1 MTIDDDDPKSPAPA
15 PEGAPAG
22 DQDGEQK
29 ELPLE
34 GDEPES
40 DEAETEEA
48 PVDEDD
54 EGDEEPDDE
63 DDDENVPKRKSS
75 RVLRYKREAEA
86 AKARLEE
93 MRSRVST
100 TSIPQDKDAAERAY
114 ELRVWQEVGNPPD
127 ANDPKYKD
135 NYVRL
140 ERDTQAWVNDDRAV
154 RREVRKEFQQRY
166 EQQQSHM
173 AELVAEH
180 KARINRLRPK
190 VKDFDTIMSR
200 ATVPVHDH
208 VERLILKSKISDRV
222 SLHLAKDQNK
232 LVRLNNMSS
241 EDAAREIGIIE
252 GRIRSAAKPKQ
263 QTQARKPVV
272 PLRGGGASPTSGLAA
287 VNAYMKKQGYRD

>member
-1 MTIDDDDPKSPAPA
+1 MIDDDDPKSPVPA

-22 DQDGEQK
+22 DEAAEQK

-40 DEAETEEA
+40 DEAETEP

-54 EGDEEPDDE
+54 DGDEPDDE
-63 DDDENVPKRKSS
+63 DEGDEEGVPKRKSS

-100 TSIPQDKDAAERAY
+100 TSMPQDKDAVERAY

-127 ANDPKYKD
+127 PNDPKYKD

-173 AELVAEH
+173 AELVSEH
-180 KARINRLRPK
+180 KARIARLRPK
-190 VKDFDTIMSR
+190 VKDFDAIMNR

-232 LVRLNNMSS
+232 LVRLNRMSS

-252 GRIRSAAKPKQ
+252 GRIRSAAKPKA
-263 QTQARKPVV
+263 QTQARKPVT

-287 VNAYMKKQGYRD
+287 INAYMKKQGYRD